1 MSTPRLRRNH
11 SSRKSRIDSIWAVV
25 LACAFAGCLVAVNTQ
40 AKQTDS
46 SQPVLVNAD
55 NSVMDQDKEIATLT
69 GRVKIDQGTMHV
81 DGDKGVGY
89 FDQNNQVE
97 RAVVTGNPANFHQT
111 LDDNS
116 LVHGSAANIDYR
128 VSDNTIIL
136 TGNAVVVHEGQGE
149 FHGAKLTYNTDT
161 GNIVGEGGTGGQVHM
176 ILQPKAKSAPASK
189 PSPAKP
195 ASASTTA
202 KPASAPASTTSV
214 APPTA
219 ARPEPASSATRPATA
234 SSAH

>member
-1 MSTPRLRRNH
+1 MSTPRSRRNH

-25 LACAFAGCLVAVNTQ
+25 LACAFGGCLVAVSTQ

-46 SQPVLVNAD
+46 SQPVLVKAD

-69 GRVKIDQGTMHV
+69 GHVNLDQGTMHV

-89 FDQNNQVE
+89 FDENNQVE
-97 RAVVTGNPANFHQT
+97 RAVATGNPANFHQT

-176 ILQPKAKSAPASK
+176 ILQPKAKGAPASK
-189 PSPAKP
+189 TSSASKPAVAPASAKP
-195 ASASTTA
+195 ASASTAAAA
-202 KPASAPASTTSV
+202 KSSAPAST
-214 APPTA
+214 
-219 ARPEPASSATRPATA
+219 SSAATSPVSGA
-234 SSAH
+234 STGTH

>member
-1 MSTPRLRRNH
+1 MSTPRSRRNH

-25 LACAFAGCLVAVNTQ
+25 VLACAFGGCLVAVSTQ

-46 SQPVLVNAD
+46 SQPVLVKAD

-69 GRVKIDQGTMHV
+69 GHVNLDQGTMHV

-89 FDQNNQVE
+89 FDENNQVE
-97 RAVVTGNPANFHQT
+97 RAVATGAPANFHQT

-176 ILQPKAKSAPASK
+176 ILQPKAKGAPASK
-189 PSPAKP
+189 TSSASKP
-195 ASASTTA
+195 AVTPATA
-202 KPASAPASTTSV
+202 KPASTSTAATKPAAPASASSTV
-214 APPTA
+214 AA
-219 ARPEPASSATRPATA
+219 PASGA
-234 SSAH
+234 STGTH